1 MTSTFRVRQG
11 EFEGPLHLLL
21 NLIEERKMLISD
33 VSLSSVADA
42 FLTYIK
48 EKTAFPV
55 GEASQFIVVAATLL
69 LLKSRAL
76 LPVLSLSDD
85 EEGDVHDLERRLQLL
100 QIIREAVKSLWARPR
115 MYISGGMSITDPLFT
130 PAPDLTPSAL
140 HDALART
147 LAAVP
152 MPHTRDEVEVQPV
165 ISLNEMIDRMVTR
178 VQQALSLSFKEFAG
192 GATDPR
198 EVVVGFL
205 ALLEL
210 VKQGF
215 AHVNQDGH
223 FNDIKIEYAGSTA
236 VPKYE

>member
-1 MTSTFRVRQG
+1 MDAFTVRQG

-33 VSLSSVADA
+33 VSLSAVADS

-100 QIIREAVKSLWARPR
+100 QIIRGAAKELWARSR
-115 MYISGGMSITDPLFT
+115 MFIGGGVSITDPLFT
-130 PAPDLTPSAL
+130 PAPDLTQVAL
-140 HDALART
+140 HDALVRVLT
-147 LAAVP
+147 AVP
-152 MPHTRDEVEVQPV
+152 MPHAHDEVEVQPV

-215 AHVNQDGH
+215 AHVDQDGH
-223 FNDIKIEYAGSTA
+223 FNDIRIEYAGNTS
-236 VPKYE
+236 VPKYD